1 MRAESGNVQA
11 AKAFRGQASKLHLA
25 NRKHTTTNGKTEKLF
40 GKCHKPCA
48 GQRSLDTN
56 SDCRMSDDADVAAN
70 ADADV
75 VYFCVYLPLNLLFQQ
90 TPEDQRGAEENV
102 TALDEDQ
109 VPDTQHTRH
118 GKAGA
123 EHGEKPLHGEDIGQR
138 RLVGIL
144 HGSL

>member
-1 MRAESGNVQA
+1 M
-11 AKAFRGQASKLHLA
+11 FKLRKRFEGKQVNCIWQTENTQQQTEKWKNFLA
-25 NRKHTTTNGKTEKLF
+25 NATNLVPAREALTQIQTAECQMTPTPTLTPTLTSHT
-40 GKCHKPCA
+40 
-48 GQRSLDTN
+48 DT
-56 SDCRMSDDADVAAN
+56 APF
-70 ADADV
+70 
-75 VYFCVYLPLNLLFQQ
+75 FCVYLPLNLLFQE